1 LSHCEIDLTPYRID
15 GLTEDLKLTGTDF
28 NVALVV
34 FYVPYIL
41 VDVPSNWIVKHF
53 KAGRYLP
60 FLITSWGV
68 VSTFLGFTKSYGGLV
83 AARFFLGLCEGG
95 LLGGMIVYLAMF
107 YRRTEMLYRIGLFYC
122 AAPLSGAFG
131 GLLATGLA
139 KINTGGYDGQYRSGN
154 VWLVTNMHTGW
165 PWIFFIEGVITV
177 CFGILCFLFMPNTPA
192 DAKFFTEEERSMAQA
207 RMMQDAHGSTKHSD
221 VNNEKFDW
229 HWVRMALLSPNT
241 MFCSLAW
248 FFLLVPL
255 YVRLRR

>member
-1 LSHCEIDLTPYRID
+1 
-15 GLTEDLKLTGTDF
+15 
-28 NVALVV
+28 
-34 FYVPYIL
+34 
-41 VDVPSNWIVKHF
+41 
-53 KAGRYLP
+53 
-60 FLITSWGV
+60 
-68 VSTFLGFTKSYGGLV
+68 
-83 AARFFLGLCEGG
+83 
-95 LLGGMIVYLAMF
+95 
-107 YRRTEMLYRIGLFYC
+107 MLYRIGLFYC

-139 KINTGGYDGQYRSGN
+139 KINTGGYDGPYRSGN
-154 VWLVTNMHTGW
+154 VWLVTNMRTGW

-177 CFGILCFLFMPNTPA
+177 CFGILCFVFMPNTPA

-207 RMMQDAHGSTKHSD
+207 RMMHDAHGSTKHSD